1 MPLFSIFKQE
11 LFEYVINKACRSRN
25 KEHLLFFSFMIKD
38 LKNIVESLLFV
49 AGEPLSIDRF
59 KSIIPK
65 TGARDIKEAL
75 SVLGEEYDARKGG
88 FFLRAVAGGYQVRT
102 RPEYTEWVKRL
113 AQNHSS
119 SISRAALETLA
130 IIAYKQPII
139 RSEIEHIRGVDCGGL
154 LRILIEKKLARVLG
168 RKEIPGRPL
177 IYGTTKEFLEV
188 FDLATLKDL
197 PVPEEI
203 QEKRAPDSDKVPDKN
218 S

>member
-1 MPLFSIFKQE
+1 
-11 LFEYVINKACRSRN
+11 
-25 KEHLLFFSFMIKD
+25 MIKD

-88 FFLRAVAGGYQVRT
+88 FFLRAVAGGYQIRT

-168 RKEIPGRPL
+168 RKDIPGRPL

-188 FDLATLKDL
+188 FGLATLKDL
-197 PVPEEI
+197 PVPEEM